1 MTLSIG
7 TDIVEIAR
15 IKRAYERQ
23 GQKIVERILTP
34 AEQLRFIQLPS
45 DETKIAFLAKR
56 WCAKEAVAKALGT
69 GIAKG
74 VGFQQIQINN
84 NELGAPSI
92 ELFEGALL
100 RLETLGGKKALI
112 SISDERHY
120 AVAFCT
126 LS

>member
-15 IKRAYERQ
+15 IKSVYERQ
-23 GQKIVERILTP
+23 GQKITKRILTP
-34 AEQLRFIQLPS
+34 TEQARFEQLPS
-45 DETKIAFLAKR
+45 DDIKVTFLAKR

-84 NELGAPSI
+84 NELGAPSV
-92 ELFEGALL
+92 ELFEEALN
-100 RLETLGGKKALI
+100 RLAALGGQNVLI

>member
-1 MTLSIG
+1 MTLAIG

-15 IKRAYERQ
+15 IQAVYERQ
-23 GQKIVERILTP
+23 GQKIVERVLTP
-34 AEQLRFIQLPS
+34 VEQLRFSELPTLEIQL
-45 DETKIAFLAKR
+45 AFLAKR

-74 VGFQQIQINN
+74 VGFQQIQVNTN
-84 NELGAPSI
+84 DLGAPSI
-92 ELFEGALL
+92 ELFEGALQ
-100 RLETLGGKKALI
+100 RLEDLGGKRALI

-126 LS
+126 LT

>member
-15 IKRAYERQ
+15 IKRVYERQ
-23 GQKIVERILTP
+23 GQKIVERILTS

-84 NELGAPSI
+84 NELGAPSV

-126 LS
+126 LI

>member
-15 IKRAYERQ
+15 IESVYERQ
-23 GQKIVERILTP
+23 GQKIIERVLTP
-34 AEQLRFIQLPS
+34 IEQARFAQLS
-45 DETKIAFLAKR
+45 STQSQMAFLAKR

-84 NELGAPSI
+84 NEQGAPSI
-92 ELFEGALL
+92 ELFEGALQ
-100 RLETLGGKKALI
+100 RLEALGGKQALI

-120 AVAFCT
+120 ALAFCT
-126 LS
+126 LI

>member
-7 TDIVEIAR
+7 TDIVEIVR
-15 IKRAYERQ
+15 IKSVYERQ

-34 AEQLRFIQLPS
+34 TEQERFEQLAS
-45 DETKIAFLAKR
+45 DELKIAFLAKR

-92 ELFEGALL
+92 ELFEGALE
-100 RLETLGGKKALI
+100 RLKTLGGKKALI

-120 AVAFCT
+120 AVAFCN
-126 LS
+126 LI

>member
-15 IKRAYERQ
+15 IKSVYERQ
-23 GQKIVERILTP
+23 GQKIVDRILTP
-34 AEQLRFIQLPS
+34 VEQIRFFQLPS
-45 DETKIAFLAKR
+45 DEAKIAFLAKR
-56 WCAKEAVAKALGT
+56 WCAKEAVSKALGT

-74 VGFQQIQINN
+74 VGFQQIQVNN

-100 RLETLGGKKALI
+100 RLEALGGKQALI

>member
-15 IKRAYERQ
+15 IKSVYERQ
-23 GQKIVERILTP
+23 GQKITERILTP
-34 AEQLRFIQLPS
+34 TEQARFEQLSTDDI
-45 DETKIAFLAKR
+45 KMAFLAKR

-84 NELGAPSI
+84 NELGAPSV
-92 ELFEGALL
+92 ELFEEALNRLTALGAQ
-100 RLETLGGKKALI
+100 KALI

>member
-1 MTLSIG
+1 MTLAIG

-15 IKRAYERQ
+15 IQAVYERQ
-23 GQKIVERILTP
+23 GQKIVERVLTP
-34 AEQLRFIQLPS
+34 IEQLRFSELSTLEIQL
-45 DETKIAFLAKR
+45 AFLAKR

-74 VGFQQIQINN
+74 VGFQQIQVNTN
-84 NELGAPSI
+84 DLGAPSI
-92 ELFEGALL
+92 ELFEGALQ
-100 RLETLGGKKALI
+100 RLEDLGGKRALI

-126 LS
+126 LT

>member
-1 MTLSIG
+1 MTLAIG

-15 IKRAYERQ
+15 IQAVYERQ
-23 GQKIVERILTP
+23 GQKIVERVLTP
-34 AEQLRFIQLPS
+34 VEQLRFSELPTLEIQL
-45 DETKIAFLAKR
+45 AFLAKR

-74 VGFQQIQINN
+74 VGFQQIQVNTN
-84 NELGAPSI
+84 DLGAPSI
-92 ELFEGALL
+92 ELFEGALQ
-100 RLETLGGKKALI
+100 RLEDLGGQHALI

-126 LS
+126 LT